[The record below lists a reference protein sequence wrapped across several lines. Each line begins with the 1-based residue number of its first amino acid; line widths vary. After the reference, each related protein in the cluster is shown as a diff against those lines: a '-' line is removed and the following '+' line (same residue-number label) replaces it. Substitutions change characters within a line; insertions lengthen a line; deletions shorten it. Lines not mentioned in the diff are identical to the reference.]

1 MEKEL
6 ESIHLILDYVDES
19 GKRDKSHQMTQ
30 NPC

>member
-19 GKRDKSHQMTQ
+19 GKRDKKLQRVK
-30 NPC
+30 